1 MDQIQIRGL
10 EIYAWHGVGLE
21 EKQKGQP
28 FVLDVDME
36 CNLKKAGQTD
46 DLGDTI
52 NYAAVVEEISQVMRD
67 GSCDLIERAASRVA
81 EAILKMDVRICR
93 VRVLLKKPEA
103 PIQANFDYVAVEITR
118 ERKDYL

>member
-36 CNLKKAGQTD
+36 CSLKKAGKTD

-67 GSCDLIERAASRVA
+67 GSCNLIERAASRVA